1 MVLGGLPVDLE
12 AILVEVGVA
21 VNAKVDELNERA
33 YKIGG

>member
-1 MVLGGLPVDLE
+1 MILGGLPVDFE

-21 VNAKVDELNERA
+21 MNAKVDKLNERA